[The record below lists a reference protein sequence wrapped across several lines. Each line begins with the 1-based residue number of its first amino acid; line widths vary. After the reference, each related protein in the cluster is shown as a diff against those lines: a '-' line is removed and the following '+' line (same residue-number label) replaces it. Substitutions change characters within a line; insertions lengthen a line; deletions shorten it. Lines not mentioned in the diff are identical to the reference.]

1 MSEIRRLC
9 CRGRERMKAV
19 LSGIIQTMRENRK
32 DRSGYLPDIL
42 RRRLITRQL
51 ASITLPVHARIESGT
66 RTGHHRWALR
76 RYMRQAV
83 TGKRRPGSA
92 CPHPLF
98 RRIRPDKKT
107 DHVSGTGR
115 QHNGQMREGGA
126 LRDRETGHRP
136 DQQETDRL
144 ILLAIRLC
152 STHACRRTKYRRQ
165 DLPCPGTKFNFSGNP
180 EAGGGM
186 RAPMF
191 PRFKTIE
198 THRQFIRTPFTD
210 VRSILDQTAEKSHIP
225 ETLRCRTQNGL
236 RRILRMPP
244 SIHERGL

>member
-1 MSEIRRLC
+1 MSEICRLC
-9 CRGRERMKAV
+9 CRGRELMNAV

-42 RRRLITRQL
+42 RQLLITRQP
-51 ASITLPVHARIESGT
+51 ASITLPVHARIESST
-66 RTGHHRWALR
+66 RTGHRRWALR
-76 RYMRQAV
+76 RYMRQTV
-83 TGKRRPGSA
+83 TGKGRPGSTR
-92 CPHPLF
+92 PHPLF

-144 ILLAIRLC
+144 ILPAIRLY
-152 STHACRRTKYRRQ
+152 STPTCRRTKHRRQ
-165 DLPCPGTKFNFSGNP
+165 DRPCPGTKIDFSGNTD
-180 EAGGGM
+180 AGGGM
-186 RAPMF
+186 RTRMF
-191 PRFKTIE
+191 LWFKTME
-198 THRQFIRTPFTD
+198 THRQFICTLFTD
-210 VRSILDQTAEKSHIP
+210 VRSKLDQTAEKSHIP
-225 ETLRCRTQNGL
+225 GTLRCRTQNGL
-236 RRILRMPP
+236 RRILLMPP